1 MRKFILCLVLIA
13 LVGSTEI
20 AKRRK
25 YELTE
30 EQKKIIK
37 DAVGKL
43 AQQMAGFELDQ
54 ILEWIRNVGCEAG
67 PIACEIVFPQY
78 APLCYIGFD
87 LLCSL

>member
-1 MRKFILCLVLIA
+1 
-13 LVGSTEI
+13 
-20 AKRRK
+20 
-25 YELTE
+25 
-30 EQKKIIK
+30 
-37 DAVGKL
+37 
-43 AQQMAGFELDQ
+43 MAGFELDQ